1 MADNI
6 DDRNLSEVSAHPER
20 YNLHNRGDDVPH
32 TVRATEKYNH
42 IDNKYTPTQAKSSDV
57 GGKRKSRKQRK
68 QRRKSHKQRRKS
80 HKSKKSRR
88 SRRR

>member
-1 MADNI
+1 MADNNVI
-6 DDRNLSEVSAHPER
+6 GVNDSMSDMFNNISHRET
-20 YNLHNRGDDVPH
+20 H
-32 TVRATEKYNH
+32 TKFNQVRAKS
-42 IDNKYTPTQAKSSDV
+42 PAPKSSDV
-57 GGKRKSRKQRK
+57 GGKRKSRKSRKSRK